1 MTIFDMPN
9 YLWITILGMILLTV
23 FYTLVLNKWFQS
35 AIITFVVLA
44 VLAFLYQI
52 FKTFHINH
60 CLICRILR
68 HNELNHKLFIWYFSR
83 NWRKNRR
90 KIKLEKRF
98 ANMMM
103 KSHFVVIININ
114 FSTLLPSYLK
124 QSCFISFLSLFLL
137 I

>member
-44 VLAFLYQI
+44 VLAFFIPNFQNISYQPLLGYAGFLGI
-52 FKTFHINH
+52 MS
-60 CLICRILR
+60 LIISFL
-68 HNELNHKLFIWYFSR
+68 IWYFSR

-103 KSHFVVIININ
+103 KSHFVVINNN

-124 QSCFISFLSLFLL
+124 QSCFLFLFYL
-137 I
+137 FSY

>member
-60 CLICRILR
+60 CLDMQD
-68 HNELNHKLFIWYFSR
+68 S
-83 NWRKNRR
+83 
-90 KIKLEKRF
+90 
-98 ANMMM
+98 
-103 KSHFVVIININ
+103 
-114 FSTLLPSYLK
+114 
-124 QSCFISFLSLFLL
+124 
-137 I
+137 

>member
-44 VLAFLYQI
+44 VLAFFIPNFQSISYQPLLGYAGFLGI
-52 FKTFHINH
+52 MS
-60 CLICRILR
+60 LIISFL
-68 HNELNHKLFIWYFSR
+68 IWYFSR

-90 KIKLEKRF
+90 KIKLEKE
-98 ANMMM
+98 
-103 KSHFVVIININ
+103 IINNN
-114 FSTLLPSYLK
+114 FSTLLSSYLK
-124 QSCFISFLSLFLL
+124 QSCFFISFFISF
-137 I
+137 IIN